1 MLGNYIICLNSQVVV
16 RPDNI
21 PEPEREKM
29 KRDLLNLS
37 GALVEEQLFKNL
49 QSLFENRL
57 QLKNTIVIN
66 GWKDNGTL
74 DRSQKEFDFLI
85 LSLELKSIFH
95 IEAKK
100 SSTEEP
106 FGSASTQLENGLRF
120 FQSTLPFSPD
130 ESWHYC
136 RIMYF
141 DNCEQEDMSTLTVC
155 EGCKSLYIIDS
166 KTDLAKWWNEI
177 TTTVKSKQEAKDFNQ
192 KTETYLNI
200 VKFLLHQMYIQ
211 NNYINDGNMFSQY
224 FIINQML

>member
-95 IEAKK
+95 IEA
-100 SSTEEP
+100 
-106 FGSASTQLENGLRF
+106 
-120 FQSTLPFSPD
+120 
-130 ESWHYC
+130 
-136 RIMYF
+136 YF
-141 DNCEQEDMSTLTVC
+141 M
-155 EGCKSLYIIDS
+155 DS
-166 KTDLAKWWNEI
+166 
-177 TTTVKSKQEAKDFNQ
+177 
-192 KTETYLNI
+192 
-200 VKFLLHQMYIQ
+200 
-211 NNYINDGNMFSQY
+211 
-224 FIINQML
+224 

>member
-100 SSTEEP
+100 SSTEET

-136 RIMYF
+136 TIMYF
-141 DNCEQEDMSTLTVC
+141 DNCEQENMSTLTVC

-177 TTTVKSKQEAKDFNQ
+177 TTTV
-192 KTETYLNI
+192 
-200 VKFLLHQMYIQ
+200 LLHQMYIQ
-211 NNYINDGNMFSQY
+211 NNCINDGNMFSQY